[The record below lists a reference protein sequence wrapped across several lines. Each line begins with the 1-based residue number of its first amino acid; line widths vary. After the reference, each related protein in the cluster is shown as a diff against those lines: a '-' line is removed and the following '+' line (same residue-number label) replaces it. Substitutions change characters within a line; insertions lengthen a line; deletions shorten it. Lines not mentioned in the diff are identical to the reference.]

1 MKRALVVLFIFIF
14 PFSVF
19 AENVS
24 LKAGIESNDYSDY
37 LEMVDLTPKQR
48 KQILRIR
55 NEENYVLRPLTLDME
70 AKEEGSTLIDRFVC
84 DFFDFECKA
93 KLRDSLEAREN
104 EQNEA
109 LRKIYQKKQ
118 YYKLRYRNVLTRE
131 QDIKIQQM
139 IKEDEHKEKVL
150 MERLKKQ
157 KRQERIDK
165 FKFWKKK
172 A

>member
-1 MKRALVVLFIFIF
+1 
-14 PFSVF
+14 
-19 AENVS
+19 
-24 LKAGIESNDYSDY
+24 
-37 LEMVDLTPKQR
+37 MVDLTPKQR

-93 KLRDSLEAREN
+93 KLRDSLEARKN
-104 EQNEA
+104 AQNEA

-150 MERLKKQ
+150 MERLEKQ

>member
-1 MKRALVVLFIFIF
+1 MKRALVVLFILIF

-55 NEENYVLRPLTLDME
+55 NEENYVLRPLTLSKLKDDI
-70 AKEEGSTLIDRFVC
+70 AQREE
-84 DFFDFECKA
+84 EHK
-93 KLRDSLEAREN
+93 
-104 EQNEA
+104 EA

-150 MERLKKQ
+150 MERLEKQ

>member
-1 MKRALVVLFIFIF
+1 M
-14 PFSVF
+14 
-19 AENVS
+19 
-24 LKAGIESNDYSDY
+24 
-37 LEMVDLTPKQR
+37 
-48 KQILRIR
+48 
-55 NEENYVLRPLTLDME
+55 
-70 AKEEGSTLIDRFVC
+70 
-84 DFFDFECKA
+84 
-93 KLRDSLEAREN
+93 EAREN

-150 MERLKKQ
+150 MERLEKQ

>member
-1 MKRALVVLFIFIF
+1 MKRALIVLFIFIF

-70 AKEEGSTLIDRFVC
+70 A
-84 DFFDFECKA
+84 
-93 KLRDSLEAREN
+93 
-104 EQNEA
+104 
-109 LRKIYQKKQ
+109 
-118 YYKLRYRNVLTRE
+118 
-131 QDIKIQQM
+131 
-139 IKEDEHKEKVL
+139 
-150 MERLKKQ
+150 
-157 KRQERIDK
+157 
-165 FKFWKKK
+165 
-172 A
+172 